1 MKDEEKNSFI
11 TKENVNHIQ
20 NFGLSVEEA
29 KVYLSLIRRGTRGE
43 VVGKIKDELE
53 IGRTTIYAIMER
65 LSEKGW
71 VNAEEISKDPRR
83 IKYVANTPFEIFRRI
98 IQNNETHLKTM
109 KQSSLFIG
117 DSLDKIYQG
126 AKKLNIDTIHSGAYK
141 YLKPLLDQNFKVKS
155 EVIEHSEDPE
165 YRLSYDYELKGPKG
179 MPKDCGLI
187 IFEYSHNI
195 EEEKNLIKE
204 ASEIFKS
211 KTDYEIRRDKIP
223 GFEDVKIEDTKFGE
237 FIGTNILIKLK
248 FKKKWWSAGH
258 QAILPLKNKIF
269 LIFGG
274 KENFRLLMD
283 TIISAEKFH
292 HLV

>member
-1 MKDEEKNSFI
+1 MKDEVEKSFI
-11 TKENVNHIQ
+11 TKENINHIQ

-29 KVYLSLIRRGTRGE
+29 TVYLSLIRRGTRGE

-65 LSEKGW
+65 LNEKGW
-71 VNAEEISKDPRR
+71 VTAEEISKDPRR
-83 IKYVANTPFEIFRRI
+83 IKYVANTPYEIFRRI
-98 IQNNETHLKTM
+98 IQNKDTHLKAM
-109 KQSSLFIG
+109 KQSRLFIG

-126 AKKLNIDTIHSGAYK
+126 AKKLNIDTIHPGAYK
-141 YLKPLLDQNFKVKS
+141 YLKPLIEQNFKIKS
-155 EVIEHSEDPE
+155 EVIEHSEDPKH
-165 YRLSYDYELKGPKG
+165 RLSYDYELKGPIG

-187 IFEYSHNI
+187 IFEFNDNI

-204 ASEIFKS
+204 ALEIFKS
-211 KTDYEIRRDKIP
+211 KTEYEIRRDKIP
-223 GFEDVKIEDTKFGE
+223 GFEDVTIEDTKFGE
-237 FIGTNILIKLK
+237 YIGTNVLIKLK

-258 QAILPLKNKIF
+258 QAVLPIKNRIF

-274 KENFRLLMD
+274 KENFRILMD
-283 TIISAEKFH
+283 TIISSEKFH